1 MKNIFVTITIFL
13 LTLFGCSTN
22 ETTNEPSGEPSES
35 SSNEQITEQEE
46 SGEVKVMKVAV
57 ATAPDRSLTKGLY
70 EFERIV
76 EEETNGT
83 IDVEVYPDGQ
93 LGGDLQVFEGLKMG
107 SIEASTMST
116 GPIASFAPKLNVL
129 DLPFLFKDTATA
141 HAILDGEIGE
151 ELLQELEG
159 TGVIGLNYWENGY
172 RHLTNS
178 VREVKTAS
186 DVAGLKIRTLENDL
200 HIDIWEALGAVP
212 TPMAYT
218 ELFTALEQRVVD
230 GQENPVGNVISNKM
244 YEVQKYLTKTG
255 HVYNASPFLVSE
267 TFWNQLTSEE
277 QEIIRKAAEQAKI
290 YQRELNAEEDATAFD
305 QLIEEGMIIIEL
317 TEEDRQT
324 FVEAVQVVYE
334 KYKDDFGKDLVNRL
348 IEAGK

>member
-1 MKNIFVTITIFL
+1 MKKFLIAMTMLIFALV
-13 LTLFGCSTN
+13 GCSANDSSN
-22 ETTNEPSGEPSES
+22 ETTNETANEPATETESNGE
-35 SSNEQITEQEE
+35 T
-46 SGEVKVMKVAV
+46 KVMKVAV
-57 ATAPDRSLTKGLY
+57 ATAPDRSLTKALY
-70 EFERIV
+70 EFEKIV
-76 EEETNGT
+76 EEKTDGA

-129 DLPFLFKDTATA
+129 DLPFLFKDTETA
-141 HAILDGEIGE
+141 HVVLDGEIGE
-151 ELLQELEG
+151 ELLKELEG

-172 RHLTNS
+172 RHLTNN
-178 VREVKTAS
+178 VREVKTAA

-218 ELFTALEQRVVD
+218 ELFTALEQGVVD

-244 YEVQKYLTKTG
+244 FEVQKYLTKTG

-267 TFWNQLTSEE
+267 TFWNKLSSEE
-277 QEIIRKAAEQAKI
+277 QEIIRQAAEEAKVL
-290 YQRELNAEEDATAFD
+290 QREMNAEEDNTAYE
-305 QLIEEGMIIIEL
+305 QLENEGMVIIEL
-317 TEEDRQT
+317 SEEDRQT
-324 FVEAVQVVYE
+324 FVDAVQSVYE
-334 KYKDDFGKDLVNRL
+334 KYKADFGEDLVDRL
-348 IEAGK
+348 IEAGMN